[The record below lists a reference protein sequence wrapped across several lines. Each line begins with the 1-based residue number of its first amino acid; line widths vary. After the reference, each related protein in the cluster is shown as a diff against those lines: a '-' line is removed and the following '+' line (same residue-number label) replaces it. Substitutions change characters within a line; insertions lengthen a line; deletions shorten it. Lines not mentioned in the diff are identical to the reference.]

1 MNFEILNNFLLFKTN
16 RNIFFK
22 NGHNVGPGPSRG
34 YSPWGVAACHA
45 RLAERLGWASAWRP
59 TCQRRVTGGRDGAVA
74 RSSASRCSPR
84 VPVGPGVA
92 SGNVAVGGAHPGS
105 GLMVGGRGEKVVAH
119 RRFEAPVGSGSQR
132 GGQRDPAA
140 TGERERSEGLA
151 G

>member
-1 MNFEILNNFLLFKTN
+1 ML
-16 RNIFFK
+16 
-22 NGHNVGPGPSRG
+22 GPVRPEATAHGVWRPATRGWPKGLAGPRPG
-34 YSPWGVAACHA
+34 GL
-45 RLAERLGWASAWRP
+45 RASAGSRA
-59 TCQRRVTGGRDGAVA
+59 GAMA

-105 GLMVGGRGEKVVAH
+105 GLMVGGRREKVVAH